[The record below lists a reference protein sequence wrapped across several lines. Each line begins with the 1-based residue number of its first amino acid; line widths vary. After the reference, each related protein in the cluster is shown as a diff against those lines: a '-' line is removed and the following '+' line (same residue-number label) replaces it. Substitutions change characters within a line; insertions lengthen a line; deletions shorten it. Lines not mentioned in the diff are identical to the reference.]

1 MAFNTNIVKK
11 ETNVEKYI
19 ERMHIYR
26 SCKRMEKLELRGRVV
41 VAFQLA
47 QILILL
53 PEMETML
60 FFIQN
65 FIENLPLV

>member
-1 MAFNTNIVKK
+1 
-11 ETNVEKYI
+11 
-19 ERMHIYR
+19 
-26 SCKRMEKLELRGRVV
+26 MEKLELRGGVV

-60 FFIQN
+60 FGIPN
-65 FIENLPLV
+65 FIENPPLV